1 MKRLLKWI
9 AGIVALVLLSVSAL
23 AGYVLFVLDP
33 NDYKQAL
40 TDVVKK
46 KTDMDL
52 QLTGDLAWKL
62 YPSIGISLGET
73 SLKDP
78 ALGETLVAVKQ
89 ASVSVELMPLL
100 DGQASVDAVSLDG
113 ANVRFVQIVFFVD
126 GWRPA

>member
-9 AGIVALVLLSVSAL
+9 AGIVAMVLLSVSAL

-78 ALGETLVAVKQ
+78 ALGETLVAVQQ

-113 ANVRFVQIVFFVD
+113 ANVRFV
-126 GWRPA
+126 